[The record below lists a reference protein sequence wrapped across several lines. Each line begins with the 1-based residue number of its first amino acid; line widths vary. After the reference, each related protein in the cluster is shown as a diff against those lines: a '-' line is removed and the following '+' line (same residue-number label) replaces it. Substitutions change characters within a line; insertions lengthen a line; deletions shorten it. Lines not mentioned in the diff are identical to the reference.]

1 MPRPVLEWERRLG
14 RRLTL
19 RDLHILKTVAQSGSM
34 AKAAR
39 SLGMS
44 QPSVSEAVAKLE
56 AALRVRLLDR
66 GPRGIEP
73 TIYTDALLRREQ
85 VISDELQQGIRDIEF
100 LANPAAGEVRIGCP
114 ENLACGFVP
123 TVIDRMSRCYP
134 KVAFHVTPVEPA
146 AMGFRELRER
156 SVDLMIGR
164 ILTPPLDDDLEAQ
177 TLFEDRL
184 LVVAGA
190 SSPWAR
196 RRKITMDELL
206 DQPWVHIPQNNPVNT
221 YYARRSKGAR
231 VDPAHA
237 GRKHLFD
244 ACAQPSSR
252 HRAIPCRTLGMDA
265 SFQYQRTI
273 AESLAGRSRNS
284 LTAGCDCE
292 AQEPDSEPGR
302 RTLHRTSAGTRE
314 IDVDALS
321 HSGQG
326 AIKQRLNVRV
336 GSVSDEPLDVADV
349 WNRAG
354 SRHGGARLYGF

>member
-164 ILTPPLDDDLEAQ
+164 IIAPPLDDDLEAQ

-196 RRKITMDELL
+196 RRKIAMEELL
-206 DQPWVHIPQNNPVNT
+206 DEPWVHIPQNNPVNT
-221 YYARRSKGAR
+221 YYAASLRARGLTPPTPVVSTYSMHVRNHLLATGRYLAVLWEWTLRFNTNGRSLKVLP
-231 VDPAHA
+231 VDL
-237 GRKHLFD
+237 GI
-244 ACAQPSSR
+244 PSR
-252 HRAIPCRTLGMDA
+252 PVATVKLKNRTL
-265 SFQYQRTI
+265 SPVVELFIEQ
-273 AESLAGRSRNS
+273 
-284 LTAGCDCE
+284 
-292 AQEPDSEPGR
+292 AQELARSMSTR
-302 RTLHRTSAGTRE
+302 SATR
-314 IDVDALS
+314 AKPPS
-321 HSGQG
+321 
-326 AIKQRLNVRV
+326 
-336 GSVSDEPLDVADV
+336 
-349 WNRAG
+349 NRG
-354 SRHGGARLYGF
+354 